1 MDFDAGTFQ
10 LELFEEDFDEW
21 WYYSRYI
28 INTMAIMGISNGSSY
43 AVRGWGVCRSTN
55 TICNNFF
62 RFTNTT
68 DIKGKVMTLKDNIL
82 ELWEKGW
89 TIYDIAEVY
98 NCRAED
104 VLRIL
109 GLEENPFS
117 YELH

>member
-1 MDFDAGTFQ
+1 
-10 LELFEEDFDEW
+10 
-21 WYYSRYI
+21 
-28 INTMAIMGISNGSSY
+28 
-43 AVRGWGVCRSTN
+43 
-55 TICNNFF
+55 
-62 RFTNTT
+62 
-68 DIKGKVMTLKDNIL
+68 MTLKDNIL